1 LNSRP
6 HRGSDI
12 FLHIPTIGNFE
23 NGFTEGMI
31 FHTPTAHRVR
41 LRSTVFFLRLFDRM
55 GLNWLEQSRDPSSE
69 KKQRQCKRD
78 RTESKLK
85 SCEVAGGKEL
95 SYGGN
100 ETTTNAEPDNF
111 PFCVFVSFPKAPR
124 RYQSFCVEAT
134 KEILRFPFRL
144 FRLPFDIYPTTGFD
158 FISFT
163 RLFAR

>member
-1 LNSRP
+1 
-6 HRGSDI
+6 
-12 FLHIPTIGNFE
+12 
-23 NGFTEGMI
+23 MI

-134 KEILRFPFRL
+134 KEISRFPFRL